1 VEDQAMAQLDDDES
15 SMDESEF
22 PDESDMDRDDGDD
35 DDTEPCPYCGQA
47 VYAQA
52 QRCPRCGRYISAEDR
67 PRGKP
72 LWIVATAVVC
82 LIIVVIWVIFWH

>member
-1 VEDQAMAQLDDDES
+1 MAQLDDDES

-47 VYAQA
+47 VYSQA

-67 PRGKP
+67 PRGRP
-72 LWIVATAVVC
+72 LWIVATALVC